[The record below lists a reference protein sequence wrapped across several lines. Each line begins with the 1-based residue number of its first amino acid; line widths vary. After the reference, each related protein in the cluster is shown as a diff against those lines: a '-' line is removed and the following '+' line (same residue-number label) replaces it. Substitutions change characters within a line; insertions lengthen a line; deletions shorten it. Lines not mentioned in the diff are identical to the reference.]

1 MEDRRAGGEAEDE
14 ADDTEDRGD
23 DCSKCTKL
31 RNMLNAS
38 IQVQQ
43 VRYFSKMAKN
53 NAMCAKHA
61 LFLYISVTCH
71 SSLLVHS
78 INACVNFLEHVKG
91 TH

>member
-43 VRYFSKMAKN
+43 VRYFSKMA
-53 NAMCAKHA
+53 
-61 LFLYISVTCH
+61 LTWWTF
-71 SSLLVHS
+71 
-78 INACVNFLEHVKG
+78 
-91 TH
+91 

>member
-61 LFLYISVTCH
+61 LFLCTADMSFLPISSFDQCM
-71 SSLLVHS
+71 
-78 INACVNFLEHVKG
+78 CQFP
-91 TH
+91 